1 MSRGLGDVYKRQ
13 IVNDKTSIIIELIIF
28 VGESNMKN
36 KANAATITVIILN
49 PVNRN
54 IIIADIILLKTVLF
68 LPQIF
73 LGKTSQNKFS
83 INLKNN
89 PKIESSNI
97 FMYHPIVIIQII
109 LICPTTSALPRLLF
123 SDRSSASST
132 S

>member
-1 MSRGLGDVYKRQ
+1 
-13 IVNDKTSIIIELIIF
+13 
-28 VGESNMKN
+28 MKN

-73 LGKTSQNKFS
+73 LGKASQNKFS

-109 LICPTTSALPRLLF
+109 LICPTTSALPRILF
-123 SDRSSASST
+123 SDRSSASSAT
-132 S
+132 YYFVGILINCI

>member
-1 MSRGLGDVYKRQ
+1 
-13 IVNDKTSIIIELIIF
+13 
-28 VGESNMKN
+28 MKN

-83 INLKNN
+83 INLKYN

-109 LICPTTSALPRLLF
+109 LICPTTSALPRILF
-123 SDRSSASST
+123 SDRSPATST